1 MSIDQA
7 IHPAHTTID
16 VVGLRELVLLSF
28 RIDRDRSDS
37 RSLAHERDGLIRRL
51 GRGPHAFTHEQ
62 LALAAGLRIEHVD
75 RLLA

>member
-1 MSIDQA
+1 MTIDHA
-7 IHPAHTTID
+7 VHPAHTTVD

-28 RIDRDRSDS
+28 RIDRDHGDARE
-37 RSLAHERDGLIRRL
+37 LTAQRDALIRRL
-51 GRGPHAFTHEQ
+51 GRGSHAYTHEQ